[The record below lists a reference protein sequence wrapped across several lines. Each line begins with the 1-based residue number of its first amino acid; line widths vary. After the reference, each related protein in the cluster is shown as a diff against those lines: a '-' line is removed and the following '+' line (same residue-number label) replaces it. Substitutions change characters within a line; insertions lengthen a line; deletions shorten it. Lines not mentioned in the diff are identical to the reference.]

1 MANDFLDEDIS
12 LPNEDYSGAL
22 DIFNR
27 AVNEGTIDELIL
39 SENELVFVIDFC
51 IDNDELD
58 NALIACELAY
68 SRFSYNSDILFR
80 YIDLLIILRR
90 GSEALSLI
98 DENKS
103 SLSFFPEI
111 NLLYARAFLCLG
123 KLEEARMAVSEFE
136 KKDYTSTEL
145 KETFCALAGECMD
158 TENFNEALFYYRKA
172 EKYGSLDNDNL
183 SDMAFCY
190 DYVGDFDKALELYEY
205 YLDADPFSD
214 MIWYNVGTMY
224 ARKEFLDKA
233 VEAFEYAIA
242 LNREN
247 YSALHNLAVA
257 SLSLG
262 RYEKALEY
270 FKECTQ
276 HVKGDVVCY
285 LGTADALFALGRFDE
300 AKGYLKKALEIEPSN
315 PEAEIGLTCVD
326 LVADY
331 ANGKRAGF
339 PDKIIEIAKAD
350 IGWAV
355 ALCKAFPELQAN
367 SQIKNFLNLK

>member
-1 MANDFLDEDIS
+1 MANDFLDEDIN
-12 LPNEDYSGAL
+12 LPNEDYSGVL

-27 AVNEGTIDELIL
+27 AIKEGSADELIL
-39 SENELVFVIDFC
+39 SENELAFVIDFC
-51 IDNDELD
+51 MDNDELD
-58 NALIACELAY
+58 NALTACELAH
-68 SRFSYNSDILFR
+68 SRFPYNSDILFR

-98 DENKS
+98 EENNS
-103 SLSFFPEI
+103 SLSFFPET
-111 NLLYARAFLCLG
+111 NLLYARALLCMG
-123 KLEEARMAVSEFE
+123 RLEEARRAVSEFE
-136 KKDYTSTEL
+136 TKNYTSAEL

-158 TENFNEALFYYRKA
+158 TENFNEALFYYKKA
-172 EKYGSLDNDNL
+172 ENYGSVDNDCL

-190 DYVGDFDKALELYEY
+190 DYIGDFDKALELYEY

-214 MIWYNVGTMY
+214 MVWYNVGTMY
-224 ARKEFLDKA
+224 ARKELLERA

-257 SLSLG
+257 SLNLG
-262 RYEKALEY
+262 RYDKALEY
-270 FKECTQ
+270 FTECTQ
-276 HVKGDVVCY
+276 HVEGDVLCY

-315 PEAEIGLTCVD
+315 ADAELGLACVD

-331 ANGKRAGF
+331 ANGKRADF
-339 PDKIIEIAKAD
+339 PDKIIEIAKTD
-350 IGWAV
+350 IGWAI
-355 ALCKAFPELQAN
+355 ALCKAFPELQSN